1 MQTLQLIL
9 CRGAVDRA
17 FLGDLLDCPEAALS
31 EYDLS
36 SEEYDVIAGAGAR
49 SLADL
54 ARVVEAYRRG
64 EPAGMPV
71 REYALAS

>member
-17 FLGDLLDCPEAALS
+17 FLGDLLDCPELALS

-36 SEEYDVIAGAGAR
+36 NEEFAVIAGAGAR
-49 SLADL
+49 SLSDL
-54 ARVVEAYRRG
+54 AQAIESYRRG
-64 EPAGMPV
+64 EPAGTPV
-71 REYALAS
+71 REYAMAS